1 MKRSVWTSVFFVSVL
16 LAGCG
21 SGKLQPTEEEMS
33 AGSPYGVEKH
43 IMVTV
48 NDGIDKFLAGEINAE
63 GNGFYREETFYVSEL
78 PTGEEW
84 DAYSVGDKLDLDND
98 GEEELILNG
107 PYGGMYLDSFGGKVK
122 VFAGGDGTASV
133 LSHTECDG
141 EMWIVHSDTTHVGR
155 KYYKLEKYSGADN
168 VTECIILECHE
179 QEGDGHRWYYLNGN
193 EVTESEY
200 NEFYEKFFGD
210 R

>member
-1 MKRSVWTSVFFVSVL
+1 MKRSVWSSVLLVSVL

-21 SGKLQPTEEEMS
+21 SGKLQPAEERS
-33 AGSPYGVEKH
+33 ADNPYGVEKH

-48 NDGIDKFLAGEINAE
+48 NDGIEKFLAGEINAH
-63 GNGFYREETFYVSEL
+63 GNGLYAEETFYISEL
-78 PTGEEW
+78 PAGEEW
-84 DAYSVGDKLDLDND
+84 DAYSVGDELDLDND

-107 PYGGMYLDSFGGKVK
+107 PYGGLYLDSFGGRVK

-141 EMWIVHSDTTHVGR
+141 EIWIVHSDTTHAGR
-155 KYYKLEKYSGADN
+155 KYYKLEKYSGADK
-168 VTECIILECHE
+168 VTESVVLECHE
-179 QEGDGHRWYYLNGN
+179 QDGSLQYYLNEN

-200 NEFYEKFFGD
+200 KESYEKFFGD